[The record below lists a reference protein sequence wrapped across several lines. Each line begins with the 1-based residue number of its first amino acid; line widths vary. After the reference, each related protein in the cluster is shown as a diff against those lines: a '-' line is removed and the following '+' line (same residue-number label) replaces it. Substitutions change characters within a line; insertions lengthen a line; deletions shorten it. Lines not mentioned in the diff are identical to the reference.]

1 MSSYRYHHHAR
12 AATRNVWPAL
22 DSWQVQLTKGN
33 VRIGDV
39 EREEAARALGEH
51 FATGRLDREE
61 YDERLASAFA
71 AKTWGDLAP
80 VFRDLPHPAPMVPS
94 PVPRPADLAGRR
106 HYGPP
111 FLPVFMLLIGLALLF
126 GHAWVF
132 WLGLAAFLLWRRTR
146 RPRYRGSYSS
156 GSWRAPRGSWS

>member
-1 MSSYRYHHHAR
+1 MSGHGFHHHAR

-71 AKTWGDLAP
+71 ARTWGDLAP
-80 VFRDLPHPAPMVPS
+80 VFRDLPHPAPVATS
-94 PVPRPADLAGRR
+94 PVVPRVAGVSRR
-106 HYGPP
+106 GHGLP
-111 FLPVFMLLIGLALLF
+111 FLPVVMLLIGLSLLV
-126 GHAWVF
+126 GSAWVF
-132 WLGLAAFLLWRRTR
+132 WLGLGGFLIWRRTR
-146 RPRYRGSYSS
+146 RTRSGYSN

>member
-1 MSSYRYHHHAR
+1 MTHRLHHHAR
-12 AATRNVWPAL
+12 AAWPAL

-33 VRIGDV
+33 VRIGDA

-51 FATGRLDREE
+51 FATGRLDRGE

-80 VFRDLPHPAPMVPS
+80 VFRDLPHPAPVAPD
-94 PVPRPADLAGRR
+94 PLARPAVVAGWRR
-106 HYGPP
+106 PGPP
-111 FLPVFMLLIGLALLF
+111 FLPVVMLLIGLALLL
-126 GHAWVF
+126 GTAWIF
-132 WLGLAAFLLWRRTR
+132 WLGLGGFLLWRRTR
-146 RPRYRGSYSS
+146 RTRSGGSYSN

>member
-1 MSSYRYHHHAR
+1 MTHCFHHHAR

-51 FATGRLDREE
+51 FATGRLDRGE

-80 VFRDLPHPAPMVPS
+80 VFRDLPHPAPVAPT
-94 PVPRPADLAGRR
+94 PLARPGVAAGWHRP
-106 HYGPP
+106 GPP
-111 FLPVFMLLIGLALLF
+111 FLPVVMLLIGLALLL
-126 GHAWVF
+126 GTAWVF
-132 WLGLAAFLLWRRTR
+132 WLGLGGFLLWRRTR
-146 RPRYRGSYSS
+146 RSRSGGSYSN